1 MKNKTLVLTEAEFQH
16 LRVTLEGA
24 AEELDELMKE
34 HDYYTTELPDRLQ
47 TCLEILGRAK

>member
-1 MKNKTLVLTEAEFQH
+1 M
-16 LRVTLEGA
+16 RVTLEGA
-24 AEELDELMKE
+24 AEELEDLMKE